1 MFTLTWPTRAIWRS
15 GRLGPS
21 ADDMT
26 RLTKSQTLQPVGFG
40 RLLGPL
46 LKCGIAQRVNAE
58 AEKVT

>member
-1 MFTLTWPTRAIWRS
+1 LAVLPVIIEMEA
-15 GRLGPS
+15 S